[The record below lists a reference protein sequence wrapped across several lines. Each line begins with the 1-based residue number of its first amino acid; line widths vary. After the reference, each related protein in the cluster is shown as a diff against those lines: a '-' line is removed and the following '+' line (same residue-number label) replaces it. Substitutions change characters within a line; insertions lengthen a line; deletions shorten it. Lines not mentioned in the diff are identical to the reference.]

1 MRIYLGIAAA
11 ALAVAA
17 ILAVRS
23 GLQNDQGVHAWKA
36 SDPAYVPFDVHGITL
51 SPDDRFVAVRVDE
64 RARASVGTHSFATY
78 LIDLETGD
86 HQRVGDYALVP
97 VSEPHVFLRHDI
109 GAAQSERL
117 LLFDG
122 LKRTDAFDVG
132 EHAWAW
138 WNRGANRVM
147 FDSEPGRKTEGF
159 DQLGILDMSTG
170 RVSRV
175 KLRGSTEEVAFC
187 GATGHFFAPH
197 WYAGQPRAE
206 TGVDEYDAEG
216 NFIRSSKSPLAVF
229 SARCRYALPFSA
241 IGRHGPDDW
250 AVYDAL
256 THERLMN
263 FPWDESGK
271 IDQHWFESWNPTH
284 DHLLLMHSA
293 KAGSGAATVDMVDVR
308 QRRIVKSWPGP
319 PGAPP
324 LVWSGD
330 GNSVVTVRD
339 RRIIFEPIQGL
350 K

>member
-1 MRIYLGIAAA
+1 MRICFGIAAA

-17 ILAVRS
+17 IVAVRG
-23 GLQNDQGVHAWKA
+23 GLQNDQGTHRWKA
-36 SDPAYVPFDVHGITL
+36 SDPAYVPFDVHRITL
-51 SPDDRFVAVRVDE
+51 SPDNRFAAVQVDE
-64 RARASVGTHSFATY
+64 RERAIPGVHSFAAY

-86 HQRVGDYALVP
+86 HQRVGDYGLVP
-97 VSEPHVFLRHDI
+97 VSESHVFLRYDI
-109 GAAQSERL
+109 ASSSEKF

-122 LKRTDAFDVG
+122 LKQTDAFDVG
-132 EHAWAW
+132 EHDWVW

-159 DQLGILDMSTG
+159 DQLGILDISTG

-187 GATGHFFAPH
+187 VATGHFFTPH
-197 WYAGQPRAE
+197 WYPELPRAE

-256 THERLMN
+256 SGKRLMN

-271 IDQHWFESWNPTH
+271 TDQHWFESWNPTH

-293 KAGSGAATVDMVDVR
+293 KAGRGATTTDMVDVR
-308 QRRIVKSWPGP
+308 QRRIVKSWPGE
-319 PGAPP
+319 PGDPP

-339 RRIIFEPIQGL
+339 RRIIFEPIQDL